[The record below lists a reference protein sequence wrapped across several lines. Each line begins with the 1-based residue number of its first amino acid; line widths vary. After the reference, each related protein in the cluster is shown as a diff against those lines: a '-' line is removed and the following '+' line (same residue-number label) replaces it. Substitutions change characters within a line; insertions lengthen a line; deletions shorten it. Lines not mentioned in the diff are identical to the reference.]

1 MFCFYDYYKRERHRV
16 DLALCAERVV
26 MKRRKTA
33 CVAAL
38 CATVLMT
45 GCGSAIPDMTEEET
59 QIVAEYAANL
69 LLKYDKNYEV
79 KVVDTT
85 AYHKEEE
92 RKAEEARKAAEKAA
106 KEAEEAKKAEE
117 AAKAESTGNGNKEA
131 ADQKQVSSI
140 EEFYQLQG
148 VQIQYSGCGV
158 YDSYPEQTGEED
170 LFFALG
176 ATDGRKL
183 LVMFFDVTNVSGQEM
198 EFNMV
203 DMSPKFKVSINGET
217 AQSTLFTFLPD
228 DLASYKGT
236 LAADETVKTVIVTEV
251 PTEESGSIDSLAL
264 TLKNGTDKAQ
274 LVLQ

>member
-1 MFCFYDYYKRERHRV
+1 
-16 DLALCAERVV
+16 

-33 CVAAL
+33 CVATL
-38 CATVLMT
+38 CAVVLMT
-45 GCGSAIPDMTEEET
+45 GCSSAIPDMTETET

-106 KEAEEAKKAEE
+106 KEAEAAQKAEE
-117 AAKAESTGNGNKEA
+117 AAKAESSGNKEA

-158 YDSYPEQTGEED
+158 YDSYPEQSGEEE
-170 LFFALG
+170 LFFSLG

-203 DMSPKFKVSINGET
+203 DMNPKFRVSVNGET
-217 AQSTLFTFLPD
+217 AQSTLLTFLPD
-228 DLASYKGT
+228 DLASYKGV
-236 LAADETVKTVIVTEV
+236 LAANETVKTVIVTEI
-251 PTEESGSIDSLAL
+251 PTEKSGSVDSLTL
-264 TLKNGTDKAQ
+264 TLKSGTDKAQ